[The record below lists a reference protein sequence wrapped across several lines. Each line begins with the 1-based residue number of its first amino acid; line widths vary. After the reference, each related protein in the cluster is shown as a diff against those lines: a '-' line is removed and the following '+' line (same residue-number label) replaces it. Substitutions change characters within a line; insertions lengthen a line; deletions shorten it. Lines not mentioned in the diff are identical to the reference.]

1 MTASARPPSK
11 PIQSS
16 PNWDSVGTRK
26 VALICF
32 FSLLWTQT
40 KAAPMSSVYWSM
52 RLDLEDYTVSKWL
65 DRNNRFEDIFPHW
78 MFEFLT
84 TIKWMIFN
92 CLNIAQFWL
101 LSDWLIREGANKKS
115 DHYVRESSWINNK
128 WISAKTAWNLPQF
141 PQFSGKNKEATPW
154 SLSCVFAPL
163 QTMQIGWLEQLE
175 SFQWNINKNPQVC
188 CAIKSVKLRHQGGL
202 LWNGSPLWVEE
213 ADMRVAKTST
223 FLHSPPLS
231 HCLLEQEVRN
241 PNAVHIFVTLRLSGH
256 LLRRQISQADKTQMA
271 PLSGRP
277 ARTRQ
282 WKTIQIRDKWKHPDY
297 ALNHQQP
304 DWLADGGWT
313 GCLIKWL
320 ELQTP
325 KQGHQL
331 FHHRWAGYRPNVVS
345 AWEPHQETQ
354 TAWASWK
361 KIIFYAK
368 TRNTQGSQ
376 LSTIIHTI
384 HHQKAPSGREHHI
397 PGGQN

>member
-65 DRNNRFEDIFPHW
+65 DINYIFEDIFPHW

-84 TIKWMIFN
+84 TFKWIIFN
-92 CLNIAQFWL
+92 CFNIAQFWL

-188 CAIKSVKLRHQGGL
+188 CAIKSVKWRHQGGL

-213 ADMRVAKTST
+213 ADMRVANTST
-223 FLHSPPLS
+223 FFHSPPLS
-231 HCLLEQEVRN
+231 LPPPPPLTVSWSKKWEIQML
-241 PNAVHIFVTLRLSGH
+241 FTFSSLSGF
-256 LLRRQISQADKTQMA
+256 QAIYWGDRFLK
-271 PLSGRP
+271 L
-277 ARTRQ
+277 
-282 WKTIQIRDKWKHPDY
+282 IR
-297 ALNHQQP
+297 
-304 DWLADGGWT
+304 
-313 GCLIKWL
+313 
-320 ELQTP
+320 
-325 KQGHQL
+325 
-331 FHHRWAGYRPNVVS
+331 HRWHHLAADQRGP
-345 AWEPHQETQ
+345 
-354 TAWASWK
+354 
-361 KIIFYAK
+361 
-368 TRNTQGSQ
+368 GSGKQ
-376 LSTIIHTI
+376 SKFVINENILTMPSTTSNLI
-384 HHQKAPSGREHHI
+384 G
-397 PGGQN
+397 